1 MSASLYGRR
10 CGSIRTWQRSAMAW
24 TVAPVVSSIRSRAV
38 SWGAAAYGSAT
49 MSRAVKVELGHDG
62 GPSTGS
68 GRMAGLL
75 RASTAAKNSSM
86 ACRTSLPPSKPRQSN
101 RSRPTSS

>member
-10 CGSIRTWQRSAMAW
+10 WGSIRTWQRSAMAC

-49 MSRAVKVELGHDG
+49 MSSAVKVSWVMTAAPG
-62 GPSTGS
+62 
-68 GRMAGLL
+68 AGLL
-75 RASTAAKNSSM
+75 RASTAAKKSSM
-86 ACRTSLPPSKPRQSN
+86 ACRTSLPPSKPRQSS